1 MTTKKT
7 LILALTL
14 LTAGALATSCSNE
27 DNISDGPQQQPAN
40 GTITLTATLA
50 SKGGASRDQSGTR
63 SGSGEAQPALGEAK
77 GDSGGQTRSVDES
90 GATAWVSGEKVAVYY
105 QKDDDTYATATA
117 TVGEPNADGSAP
129 ITASLDD
136 AKDGGTAKFVYP
148 ATLSDGAGGIDASIL
163 GGQDGTMAGISAN
176 FDAATGE
183 GTITFDGGWEASV
196 SGTVTM
202 TNRVLIGKFTPTY
215 GGAAI
220 DGITSLIIS
229 DGTNMYAVAPSSGTF
244 GTTGIYVAMLPVSDK
259 KVSIWAYTAS
269 QTYFFSK
276 SVTLEAGKLYKNLT
290 IPCNLPKTVSLS
302 SVTTTSGGITDVG
315 GTPTLTLQDGQLV
328 TGSLVR
334 TTDAHKVKVTI
345 ADGATVTLSGAT
357 IDGKA
362 ENDDAWAGIT
372 CEGDATILLTGANTV
387 TNFDSW
393 YPAIFVPKGKT
404 LTIGGSGSLTASNTY
419 YDTTGSGAAIGGG
432 DGMACGNIA
441 ITGGTV
447 TAKGGYSS
455 AAIGGGY
462 GASCGS
468 ITISG
473 GSVTA
478 TAATN
483 GGAGIGSG
491 YCGGSG
497 ASCGDITIS
506 GTARVTATGGDH
518 GAGIGSG
525 GAGIG
530 SGNAGNDRAN
540 TCGNISISGACTVIA
555 TGGGN
560 GAGIG
565 TGEMATC
572 GSIRITGG
580 TVTAQGG
587 NNAAGI
593 GCGQGSFSRKSV
605 CGAITIEDGGNF
617 TSVTAIRGQGAL
629 RPIGHSNLDSN
640 CNTCGTI
647 TFGYNTV
654 YTAGDD
660 PGDYSIDGGGLNF
673 EQTTTDLGGGE
684 DYTYNTWKLWR

>member
-50 SKGGASRDQSGTR
+50 PKGG
-63 SGSGEAQPALGEAK
+63 GEAK

-129 ITASLDD
+129 ITASLSG
-136 AKDGGTAKFVYP
+136 AKDGGMAKFVYP

-183 GTITFDGGWEASV
+183 GTITFDGDWKASV

-220 DGITSLIIS
+220 DGITTLVIS

-259 KVSIWAYTAS
+259 KVTIWANTAS
-269 QTYFFSK
+269 TTYIFSK
-276 SVTLEAGKLYKNLT
+276 SVTLEAGKLYRSLA

-302 SVTTTSGGITDVG
+302 SVTTTSDGVEMVG
-315 GTPTLTLQDGQLV
+315 STPGTPTLRLQDGQLV

-334 TTDAHKVKVTI
+334 TDDAHKVKVTI

-357 IDGKA
+357 INGKA
-362 ENDDAWAGIT
+362 ENGTNTPWAGIT
-372 CEGDATILLTGANTV
+372 CEGDATILLTGTNTV
-387 TNFDSW
+387 TNFHGD
-393 YPAIFVPKGKT
+393 YPAIFVPEGKT
-404 LTIGGSGSLTASNTY
+404 LTIGGSGSLTASNTC
-419 YDTTGSGAAIGGG
+419 YDATGTGAAIGGG

-447 TAKGGYSS
+447 TANGGYCS
-455 AAIGGGY
+455 AAIGGGG

-473 GSVTA
+473 GTVTA
-478 TAATN
+478 TSDY

-491 YCGGSG
+491 KIFFSDVT
-497 ASCGDITIS
+497 CGDITIS
-506 GTARVTATGGDH
+506 GTARVTATGG
-518 GAGIGSG
+518 GNA
-525 GAGIG
+525 AGIG
-530 SGNAGNDRAN
+530 SGNADDNHAN
-540 TCGNISISGACTVIA
+540 TCGNISISGACIVIA
-555 TGGGN
+555 TGGDH

-565 TGEMATC
+565 TGKNATC
-572 GSIRITGG
+572 RDISITGG
-580 TVTAQGG
+580 KVTAQGG

-593 GCGQGSFSRKSV
+593 GCGQGSDERMSV
-605 CGAITIEDGGNF
+605 CGDITIKTIVYHEDDF

-629 RPIGHSNLDSN
+629 RPIGHSSN
-640 CNTCGTI
+640 GSNKNTCGTI
-647 TFGYNTV
+647 TFGEKTV
-654 YTAGDD
+654 YTAGHD
-660 PGDYSIDGGGLNF
+660 PTHYSTGGISGLNF
-673 EQTTTDLGGGE
+673 SQTTTDLGGGE
-684 DYTYNTWKLWR
+684 NYTGNTWKLWR

>member
-50 SKGGASRDQSGTR
+50 PKGGASRDQSGTR

-129 ITASLDD
+129 ITASLSG
-136 AKDGGTAKFVYP
+136 AKNGGMAKFVYP

-183 GTITFDGGWEASV
+183 GTITVSGTEASV

-202 TNRVLIGKFTPTY
+202 TNQVLIGKFTPMY
-215 GGAAI
+215 GGAAMA
-220 DGITSLIIS
+220 GITSLIIS
-229 DGTNMYAVAPSSGTF
+229 DGTNMYTVAPSSGTF

-269 QTYFFSK
+269 TTYIFKK
-276 SVTLEAGKLYKNLT
+276 SVTLAAGKLYKSLA
-290 IPCNLPKTVSLS
+290 IPCYPETVNLS
-302 SVTTTSGGITDVG
+302 SVTTTSGGVTDVG

-362 ENDDAWAGIT
+362 ENTSGDFSSAWAGIT

-387 TNFDSW
+387 TNFHSW
-393 YPAIFVPKGKT
+393 YPAIFVPEGKT

-419 YDTTGSGAAIGGG
+419 YNITGSGAAIGGG

-447 TAKGGYSS
+447 TAKGGSSS

-462 GASCGS
+462 RASCGS

-473 GSVTA
+473 GTVTA
-478 TAATN
+478 T
-483 GGAGIGSG
+483 GDGAGIGSG
-491 YCGGSG
+491 NIFDSDVT
-497 ASCGDITIS
+497 CGDITIS
-506 GTARVTATGGDH
+506 GTARVTATGG
-518 GAGIGSG
+518 GNAAGIGSA
-525 GAGIG
+525 GADED
-530 SGNAGNDRAN
+530 NAN
-540 TCGNISISGACTVIA
+540 TCGNISISGACIVIA

-560 GAGIG
+560 AAGIG
-565 TGEMATC
+565 TGCMATC

-605 CGAITIEDGGNF
+605 CGAITIKTIDDYEADF

-629 RPIGHSNLDSN
+629 RPIGHSSN
-640 CNTCGTI
+640 DKNTCGTI
-647 TFGYNTV
+647 TFGKKEI
-654 YTAGDD
+654 YTAGGY
-660 PGDYSIDGGGLNF
+660 PGDYSTDDISGLNF

>member
-50 SKGGASRDQSGTR
+50 PKGGASRDQSGTR

-276 SVTLEAGKLYKNLT
+276 SVTLEAGKLYKNLA
-290 IPCNLPKTVSLS
+290 IPCNLPETVSLS
-302 SVTTTSGGITDVG
+302 SVTTSSDGVTDVG

-334 TTDAHKVKVTI
+334 TTDAHMVKVTI

-447 TAKGGYSS
+447 TANGGYSS

-462 GASCGS
+462 GVSCGS

-518 GAGIGSG
+518 GAGIGSA

-530 SGNAGNDRAN
+530 SGNADNYRAN

-565 TGEMATC
+565 TGENATC

-593 GCGQGSFSRKSV
+593 GCGQGSSSRKSV

-660 PGDYSIDGGGLNF
+660 PCDYSIDGGGLNF
-673 EQTTTDLGGGE
+673 EENTD
-684 DYTYNTWKLWR
+684 NTWKLWR

>member
-27 DNISDGPQQQPAN
+27 DNISDGPQAQQPAN

-50 SKGGASRDQSGTR
+50 PKGGASRDQSGTR
-63 SGSGEAQPALGEAK
+63 S
-77 GDSGGQTRSVDES
+77 VDAD
-90 GATAWVSGEKVAVYY
+90 GKTAWVSGEKVAVYY
-105 QKDDDTYATATA
+105 QKTDDTYATATA

-129 ITASLDD
+129 ITASLSD
-136 AKDGGTAKFVYP
+136 AKGGTAKFVYP
-148 ATLSDGAGGIDASIL
+148 ATLSDGAGGIDASKL

-183 GTITFDGGWEASV
+183 GTITVSGTEASV

-215 GGAAI
+215 GGTAI
-220 DGITSLIIS
+220 NGITTLIIS
-229 DGTNMYAVAPSSGTF
+229 DGTNMYTVAPSSGTF

-269 QTYFFSK
+269 TTYIFKK
-276 SVTLEAGKLYKNLT
+276 SVTLAAGNLYKSLA
-290 IPCNLPKTVSLS
+290 IPCYPETVNLS
-302 SVTTTSGGITDVG
+302 SVTTTSGGVEMVG
-315 GTPTLTLQDGQLV
+315 STPGTPTLRLRDGQLV

-345 ADGATVTLSGAT
+345 ADGATVTLSDAT

-362 ENDDAWAGIT
+362 ENGNPWAGIT

-497 ASCGDITIS
+497 ASCG
-506 GTARVTATGGDH
+506 
-518 GAGIGSG
+518 
-525 GAGIG
+525 
-530 SGNAGNDRAN
+530 
-540 TCGNISISGACTVIA
+540 NIRISGACTVIA

-565 TGEMATC
+565 TGCMATC

-587 NNAAGI
+587 NYAAGI

-617 TSVTAIRGQGAL
+617 TSVTAIRGQGGQS
-629 RPIGHSNLDSN
+629 PIGHSSNDSN
-640 CNTCGTI
+640 WNTCGTI
-647 TFGYNTV
+647 TFGSKEV
-654 YTAGDD
+654 YTEGNNPAS
-660 PGDYSIDGGGLNF
+660 YEIRRIRGLNF
-673 EQTTTDLGGGE
+673 EQTTTDLGDPDE
-684 DYTYNTWKLWR
+684 DTDNTWKLWR